1 MFKMNMDVTKFEI
14 GNDSA
19 APLRFQI
26 FENFE
31 NFEKMKNMR
40 NFEFLKD
47 I

>member
-1 MFKMNMDVTKFEI
+1 MLKMNMDVTKCD
-14 GNDSA
+14 NDNASV

-31 NFEKMKNMR
+31 NFEKMKNI